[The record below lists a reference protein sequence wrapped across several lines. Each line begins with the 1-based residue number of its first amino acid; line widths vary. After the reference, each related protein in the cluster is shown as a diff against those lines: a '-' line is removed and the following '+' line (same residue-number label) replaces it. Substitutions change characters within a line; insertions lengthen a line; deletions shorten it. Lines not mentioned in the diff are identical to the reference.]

1 MSRTEIRK
9 DSRNNFIY
17 VENGYAIKDLLK
29 KLGFRF
35 NGDDKYWF
43 RTMPSGIKLG
53 CLLCDIFV
61 AAADMDIYDL
71 TEDLA
76 RIPGAWDAIAQ
87 IDVDRQ
93 KQFAEKGERGA
104 LPNKIILKRIN
115 KKQC

>member
-1 MSRTEIRK
+1 MSRTRITK
-9 DSRNNFIY
+9 DSRNNFIC
-17 VENGYAIKDLLK
+17 VENAYAIKDILK
-29 KLGFRF
+29 NLGFRF
-35 NGDDKYWF
+35 NGNDKEWY

-71 TEDLA
+71 TEDLE
-76 RIPGAWDAIAQ
+76 RIPGAWDAIAK

-104 LPNKIILKRIN
+104 LPNKIILKRIE
-115 KKQC
+115 KAR